1 MLELCQGSFVLDL
14 RKHFLLVRN
23 LNVLEHFR
31 KKCFCSNV
39 LGQADPVS
47 DQWFL

>member
-14 RKHFLLVRN
+14 RKHFLPVRN

-31 KKCFCSNV
+31 KNMLSAVMF
-39 LGQADPVS
+39 
-47 DQWFL
+47 